1 MTKTATYCCL
11 EKLGNMP
18 GGLMST
24 ITFDTLHFANKL
36 KGVGFTEEQAQVL
49 TELQIA
55 TTDNTLDQVKHDYK
69 LDEVANKRDI
79 RELELKIELVK
90 SELKH
95 DIELLRADTGRMIAE
110 SKAELVRWVVGVG
123 LLQTS
128 LIIGAL
134 MKMAHLI

>member
-1 MTKTATYCCL
+1 
-11 EKLGNMP
+11 
-18 GGLMST
+18 MST

-36 KGVGFTEEQAQVL
+36 KEAGFTEQQAQVL

-55 TTDNTLDQVKHDYK
+55 TTDNTLEQVKHDYK
-69 LDEVANKRDI
+69 LDEVATQRDT
-79 RELELKIELVK
+79 RELELKMEMVK

-95 DIELLRADTGRMIAE
+95 DIELLRSDTGRMIAE